1 MSTNNLRFVS
11 LLFIFIISMIV
22 IFRGESLGI
31 KVNEELIIRFLIF
44 ISLPFSLVKA
54 KNKKKDK

>member
-31 KVNEELIIRFLIF
+31 KVNEELIIRFLILYF
-44 ISLPFSLVKA
+44 PSLFSCESKEE
-54 KNKKKDK
+54 KEG

>member
-1 MSTNNLRFVS
+1 MSTSNLRFVS
-11 LLFIFIISMIV
+11 LLFIFIIAMIV

-54 KNKKKDK
+54 KKKDK

>member
-11 LLFIFIISMIV
+11 LLFIFIISMTV

-54 KNKKKDK
+54 KKKKKDK